1 MFTRSSSRGLLIAL
15 VVWLSVG
22 ITHAADM
29 LPRVTHPEEVGLS
42 SERLERLAQV
52 TQAHVETGQ
61 LPGAVIVLARH
72 GKIAYFASF
81 GYRDRAKEAPMTTD
95 AIFRIYSMTKPITSV
110 AVMMLHEEGK
120 LQLYDP
126 VSLYLSELAKP
137 KVGVEKTDPGTGQ
150 KTFETVE
157 AQREIT
163 VQDLLRHT
171 SGFTYGRARAG
182 DAHVKKLYREAK
194 IGERADTNAALVT
207 KLSQL
212 PLLYQ
217 PGTRWEYSVSTDVLG
232 RLVEVVSGQ
241 SLSEFFAERIL
252 RPLGMQDTGFH
263 VPADKLDRA
272 AQPWARAE
280 DPPMTRRFDVA
291 MVPKFQSGGG
301 GLVSTALDYLRF
313 AQMLLNGGAGQG
325 VRLLGRKTV
334 EFMTADHLGS
344 IPYEVPGMG
353 FGLGF
358 QVRRDAGIARL
369 PGSVGEYGWAGNAG
383 TLFWIDPTEQLIAIY
398 MIQVSDTDRVYL
410 RNQFKSLV
418 SQAIID
424 RGSSPQQDVRGVGV
438 VHPVATK

>member
-1 MFTRSSSRGLLIAL
+1 MVTRRAPQSLLIAMT
-15 VVWLSVG
+15 VWLSVG
-22 ITHAADM
+22 TIQAADL
-29 LPRVTHPEEVGLS
+29 LPRVTQPEEVGLS

-52 TQAHVETGQ
+52 TQAHVETGR
-61 LPGAVIVLARH
+61 LPGAVILLARY
-72 GKIAYFASF
+72 GKIAYFTSF
-81 GYRDRAKEAPMTTD
+81 GFRDRANEAPMTTD

-126 VSLYLSELAKP
+126 VSLYLPELTKL
-137 KVGVEKTDPGTGQ
+137 KVGVEITDLGTGQ
-150 KTFETVE
+150 KTFETVQ
-157 AQREIT
+157 AQRDIT
-163 VQDLLRHT
+163 IQDLLRHT
-171 SGFTYGRARAG
+171 SGFTYGRRG
-182 DAHVKKLYREAK
+182 DTQVHELYLEAK
-194 IGERADTNAALVT
+194 IGNRNDTNAALVA

-241 SLSEFFAERIL
+241 SLGEFFAERIF
-252 RPLGMQDTGFH
+252 RPLGMQDTAFQ

-272 AQPWARAE
+272 AQPWARPGG
-280 DPPMTRRFDVA
+280 PPMTPRFDVA
-291 MVPKFQSGGG
+291 VAPTFQSGGG
-301 GLVSTALDYLRF
+301 GLVSTAMDYLRF
-313 AQMLLNGGAGQG
+313 AQMLLNGGEGAG

-344 IPYEVPGMG
+344 IPYPRPRMG

-369 PGSVGEYGWAGNAG
+369 PGSVGEYGWAGAAG
-383 TLFWIDPTEQLIAIY
+383 TLFWIDPQEHLIAIY
-398 MIQVSDTDRVYL
+398 MIQVSNEERVFL

-424 RGSSPQQDVRGVGV
+424 RGSSP
-438 VHPVATK
+438 